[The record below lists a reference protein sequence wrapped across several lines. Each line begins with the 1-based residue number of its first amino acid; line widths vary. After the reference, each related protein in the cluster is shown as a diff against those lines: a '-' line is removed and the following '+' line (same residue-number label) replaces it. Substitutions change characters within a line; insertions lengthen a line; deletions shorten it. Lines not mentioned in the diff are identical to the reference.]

1 MMSKLTVRRSALCG
15 VSVFGL
21 VLVCAS
27 GASAQ
32 SAATTQSAP
41 AQTAAADDVTTI
53 ADVIV
58 TATRRSERLSK
69 VPVAVSVVSGETLQ
83 ASNLNTMRDVTSVV
97 PSLNLRNA
105 ASAKDQ
111 AFFVRGLGTV
121 STSSAV
127 EPSVSTV
134 LDGVVLGRQGQ
145 AMLDLVDIERIE
157 VLRGPQGTLFG
168 KNASAGVIN
177 IVSQNPSNSP
187 TGRVDA
193 FYGTGGDEY
202 RLRAS
207 LSGPLADGWT
217 GSLNLL
223 YADYGGNVRN
233 LFNGKTVNG
242 YERAGGRAKLRWQ
255 PSTDVDFVLNA
266 DYVHSKETTPTG
278 VVTRTYRIAYPTNVR
293 SDFPAFA
300 TAIAPLKVSEH
311 NRTIN
316 SDFESYAIDK
326 NGGVS
331 LEGNFALGEHTLTS
345 ITAYREYSNTQYQDQ
360 DRAPVVV
367 AGVPQSHDVGHLSSH
382 QFTQELRIASPS
394 EGFLTYVAGLYYYN
408 WVDNEDYRRDTLAVS
423 GASRVTNWGTAD
435 WRISNRNYSAFGEM
449 TLHFTPRLRALLGG
463 RVVHDDLDYRFAR
476 VSSSP
481 TVAVPSIQVNFA
493 SAGKTDRT
501 GYADRLGLQYDL
513 NGLGMAYGT
522 YSRGYKGPA
531 FNVPFSML
539 AQDTGALKP
548 EVNETFEA
556 GLKSRLADGRVVLN
570 LAAFDSKIENY
581 QVNFVDVYNGSQVTR
596 LINAGGVS
604 SRGVE
609 ADFSARPVA
618 GLTIS
623 GGGAYTKA
631 RVDHFACPVGAAVS
645 CNIDG
650 KPLPFTPKWKANLRV
665 SYATALSDK
674 LNLEL
679 TTDYDWRS
687 DVQFSINQTPD
698 TIQDGYGIWNAGVT
712 LTGFAGMQLSIIA
725 KNIANQRYA
734 TTLTTFGTGV
744 VRYVPRDDQRY
755 FGFGLR
761 KSF

>member
-1 MMSKLTVRRSALCG
+1 MLGNWTVRRCALY
-15 VSVFGL
+15 
-21 VLVCAS
+21 
-27 GASAQ
+27 GASVIGLTMACATGAQ
-32 SAATTQSAP
+32 
-41 AQTAAADDVTTI
+41 AQVEATAANGQAQAASEDITTI

-58 TATRRSERLSK
+58 TATRRAERLSK

-83 ASNLNTMRDVTSVV
+83 ASNLNTMRDVTSIV

-187 TGRVDA
+187 TGYVDA

-207 LSGPLADGWT
+207 LSGPLVGDTLT

-223 YADYGGNVRN
+223 YADYDGNVQN
-233 LFNGKTVNG
+233 LFTGKTING
-242 YERAGGRAKLRWQ
+242 YERAGGRVKLRYQ
-255 PSTDVDFVLNA
+255 PNADADFVLSL
-266 DYVHSKETTPTG
+266 DHVYSRETTPTG
-278 VVTRTYRIAYPTNVR
+278 VVTRTYRIAYPTNAR
-293 SDFPAFA
+293 SNFPAFA
-300 TAIAPLKVSEH
+300 NTLSPLVVSEH

-326 NGGVS
+326 NSGGS
-331 LEGNFALGEHTLTS
+331 LEGNISLGDHTLTS
-345 ITAYREYSNTQYQDQ
+345 ITAYREYSNKQLQDQ
-360 DRAPVVV
+360 DRTSIVA
-367 AGVPQSHDVGHLSSH
+367 AGVPQSHDIGHLSSH

-394 EGFLTYVAGLYYYN
+394 EGFLTYVAGLYYFN

-423 GASRVTNWGTAD
+423 GAGRVANFGTAD

-449 TLHFTPRLRALLGG
+449 TLHFTPRFRALVGG
-463 RVVHDDLDYRFAR
+463 RVVHDELDYRFAR

-493 SAGKTDRT
+493 SAGKTERT
-501 GYADRLGLQYDL
+501 GYADRLGVQYDL
-513 NGLGMAYGT
+513 DGVGMAYGT

-548 EVNETFEA
+548 EINETFEA
-556 GLKSRLADGRVVLN
+556 GLKSRLAGGRVVLN
-570 LAAFDSKIENY
+570 LAAFDSQIKNY

-618 GLTIS
+618 GLTIA
-623 GGGAYTKA
+623 GGAAYTKA
-631 RVDHFACPVGAAVS
+631 RVDHFSCPIGAAVS
-645 CNIDG
+645 CDIDG
-650 KPLPFTPKWKANLRV
+650 KPLPFTPKWKTNVRV
-665 SYATALSDK
+665 SYAMPLSDALK
-674 LNLEL
+674 LEL
-679 TTDYDWRS
+679 STDYDWRS

-698 TIQDGYGIWNAGVT
+698 TVQNSYGIWNAGVT
-712 LTGFAGMQLSIIA
+712 LTGFADLQLSIIV